1 MNLLYNLTR
10 NKLNQDYINKLTQLL
25 YDCKSI
31 KNYSL
36 KRINLDKAIYKFNK
50 NNELYITLPNFNF
63 KNKSTA
69 YDTSIN
75 NKNSSIHNYTEN
87 GSNFLTN
94 DTNYNISYNNPNM
107 PKKEENKKK
116 LNLNDIFGQREE
128 EQLNKTI
135 KKLLLNE
142 DLDMPKKAQKQ
153 IFNLLNM
160 KYKFEG
166 SEDKK
171 RYISQQKSLHT
182 ESNRIN
188 KNANLVFPQI
198 KNDKFLDSL
207 EILKN
212 KTNELNFIKNKKYK
226 NYLSPIFFLGKNRA
240 KYLNNIK
247 YISYNKLNNGKSFKG
262 FKNISEDNQKYLKI
276 MGNDVHTLNKINNE
290 NKDIIESHIS

>member
-75 NKNSSIHNYTEN
+75 NKNNSIHNYTEN
-87 GSNFLTN
+87 GSNYLTN

-116 LNLNDIFGQREE
+116 LNLNEIFGQREE

-153 IFNLLNM
+153 IFNLLNT

-188 KNANLVFPQI
+188 RNANLVFPQI

-262 FKNISEDNQKYLKI
+262 LKNISEDNQKYLKI
-276 MGNDVHTLNKINNE
+276 MGNDVHILNKINNE